1 MEFGS
6 DYLTVIS
13 LVMRQEGVG
22 IGWDY
27 FTIFTLVKRLEGVG
41 PGWDYFT
48 VGTGNQS
55 LCSVAGRQRKGEE
68 RLRMHTTT

>member
-1 MEFGS
+1 MGSGS

-13 LVMRQEGVG
+13 LVMRQEGVE

-27 FTIFTLVKRLEGVG
+27 FTIITLVKRQEGVG

-55 LCSVAGRQRKGEE
+55 LCSVAGRQRKGKEI
-68 RLRMHTTT
+68 LRMHTTT